1 MTWLLR
7 NARLWGVENTHD
19 ILLKAGQ
26 IFLDTDE
33 GSICDAD
40 VWDLEGRLVLPGL
53 TEIHAHLDKTYSH
66 IENPEGTLRGAI
78 ENFKRTESTRQPDDI
93 RKNALAAVRHSISFG
108 TTKMRSHLN
117 LSQDSDLDV
126 LRILN
131 EVRYELR
138 EAINIQFAGMMSLD
152 GTREERKRL
161 ERALDLDRKSVV

>member
-117 LSQDSDLDV
+117 LSQDSD
-126 LRILN
+126 
-131 EVRYELR
+131 
-138 EAINIQFAGMMSLD
+138 
-152 GTREERKRL
+152 
-161 ERALDLDRKSVV
+161 